1 MAMGQRIDV
10 CNGDADG
17 LCAVLQWRLAD
28 PQPARL
34 VTGLKRD
41 IALLER
47 VQAGSGDAVLVCDVS
62 LPRNLSALKRL
73 LAEGASVTY
82 FDHHVPG
89 PLPTH
94 PRLQLH
100 MAGSQRTCTS
110 LMVDAHLGHRFPRWA
125 LVGAYGDAID
135 DTADALA
142 EAWGLAPAD
151 RQSLQALGRAINHN
165 AYGDSEADV
174 LVPPAQLYTS
184 LSRHAD
190 PLDCL
195 RLEPLARALIDRR
208 TADLQQAL
216 AQPPFWNDG
225 ESRAYLLPDAP
236 WSRRASGSLANA
248 LAARRP
254 DSAHA
259 VLRSTGR
266 GDYLVSVRAPLRHPQ
281 GAEGLCRR
289 FGGGGRA
296 AAAGIDRLQAGDL
309 QRFLLAFARTDWG
322 GPMTLQATS
331 A

>member
-1 MAMGQRIDV
+1 MTTNQRIDV

-28 PQPARL
+28 PQPAQL

-47 VQAGSGDAVLVCDVS
+47 VQAGSGDEVLVCDVS
-62 LPRNLSALKRL
+62 LPRNLSALQRL
-73 LAEGASVTY
+73 LAAGARVTY
-82 FDHHVPG
+82 FDHHAPGLVPA
-89 PLPTH
+89 H
-94 PRLQLH
+94 PRLQAHL
-100 MAGSQRTCTS
+100 AGSERTCTS
-110 LMVDAHLGHRFPRWA
+110 LMVDAHLGHQLSRWA

-142 EAWGLAPAD
+142 EGWGLASAE
-151 RQSLQALGRAINHN
+151 RQSLRALGRAINHN

-174 LVPPAQLYTS
+174 LVPPAQLYAT
-184 LSRHAD
+184 LSRYAD
-190 PLDCL
+190 PLQCL
-195 RLEPLARALIDRR
+195 RLEPLVRALIDRR

-236 WSRRASGSLANA
+236 WSRRASGSLANE

-266 GDYLVSVRAPLRHPQ
+266 GDYLVSVRAPMRHPQ
-281 GAEGLCRR
+281 GAESLCRR

-296 AAAGIDRLQAGDL
+296 AAAGIDRLPTGDL
-309 QRFLLAFARTDWG
+309 QRFLLAFARTDWSE
-322 GPMTLQATS
+322 PLTLQA
-331 A
+331 ANA